1 MSTSQIRTVIYY
13 FKTTQIIEK
22 GMLQDMKE
30 QNISQLEKLRNEVT
44 ELSKQ

>member
-13 FKTTQIIEK
+13 FKTTQIIER
-22 GMLQDMKE
+22 MLQDMKE

>member
-13 FKTTQIIEK
+13 FKTTQIIER
-22 GMLQDMKE
+22 MLQDMKE
-30 QNISQLEKLRNEVT
+30 QKRISQLEKLRNEVT

>member
-13 FKTTQIIEK
+13 FKTTQIIER
-22 GMLQDMKE
+22 MLQDMKE

-44 ELSKQ
+44 ELNKQ

>member
-13 FKTTQIIEK
+13 FKTTQIIER
-22 GMLQDMKE
+22 MLQDMKE
-30 QNISQLEKLRNEVT
+30 QNISQLEKVRHEVT